1 MRAGSAYSGVWQ
13 LASRV
18 VGLNY
23 LWNAIRVQGGA
34 YGTGLVVQ
42 DSGVAS
48 CYSYRD
54 PDGSR
59 SLGCYR
65 GAADFLRQFC
75 AGQPDLTGFMI
86 GAVSDAEPLMT
97 PRVKGMTA
105 DSYYWKKLDW
115 AKRCQLRR
123 ELLSA
128 KPTDL
133 ADLAA
138 PLERLLEQGGVCVI
152 GPRSQLEQCSLDDIL
167 SI

>member
-1 MRAGSAYSGVWQ
+1 
-13 LASRV
+13 
-18 VGLNY
+18 
-23 LWNAIRVQGGA
+23 
-34 YGTGLVVQ
+34 
-42 DSGVAS
+42 
-48 CYSYRD
+48 
-54 PDGSR
+54 
-59 SLGCYR
+59 
-65 GAADFLRQFC
+65 
-75 AGQPDLTGFMI
+75 MI